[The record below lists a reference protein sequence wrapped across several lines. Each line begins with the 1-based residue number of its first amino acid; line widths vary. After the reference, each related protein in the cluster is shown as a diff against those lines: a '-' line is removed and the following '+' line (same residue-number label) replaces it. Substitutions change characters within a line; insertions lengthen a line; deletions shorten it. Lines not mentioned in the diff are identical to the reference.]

1 MITGVLHAIT
11 DAATSRRGKF
21 LVLLLWLLAAGLLS
35 GIAPKLASLYNESI
49 AQQIPTNDDSQVAQ
63 RLLLAKFPSSRGTP
77 AILALSDAG
86 GLTIADRLR
95 ARQMSEWLTSAQK
108 PAAVSQVISVFTVPQ
123 AAEQLVSPDGTTM
136 TMVITLNG
144 SANDPSVQ
152 QSVQAIRAKLKRM
165 TAGSSLQGSVTGPAG
180 LITDLVGAFS
190 STDVTLLLATIGLVL
205 VLLILLYRSP
215 LLALLPLLAVG
226 VVLQVVNALLALA
239 GRAGFFSISQTT
251 ASIATV
257 LLFGAGTDYSI
268 FIASRFHEELQQTQ
282 DKHQAMRTTMRAVGE
297 AITSSAGTVILGL
310 LTLLTATIGI
320 YSALGPTLAVAI
332 VVMLLAGLTLVPAL
346 LTCFGRVAYWPFI
359 PHISSDQ
366 AEAGAAP
373 LSHSLWGWL
382 GRWTARHRVAAVVG
396 STSFLLLLAL
406 GNLGSQLSFNLLTAF
421 RTPTDATNGYAIL
434 QQHFPAGT
442 LAPTTVLIQLRG
454 ASPDA
459 YQHLSALDAV
469 TAAAGKVPGVAGVQ
483 GPTRPNG
490 KPSTIPPAQ
499 LQANIAALPP
509 ALKAANRSGQP
520 LKACTDPGCPPSSPQ
535 LAGTIGAYAASTQ
548 YISSDNTTIQL
559 SVVFSD
565 DPYALPAINRIAVL
579 RSALSQ
585 ALSQNGLGP
594 NAPTS
599 ATVHLAGQTALLAD
613 TASDNQR
620 DLFLIVP
627 AVLLLVA
634 LVLGVLLRSLIAP
647 LYLLAAVTLNFFA
660 ALGLSGFVFQR
671 LEGQEGFY
679 YAIPLYTFVF
689 LVALGADYTIFLMSR
704 VREEAQQR
712 GLEVGVPLTVARTGG
727 VITSAGIILAGTF
740 AVLTTLPIT
749 LLYQFGVCVA
759 VRVLLDTFIVR
770 GLLVPGVV
778 LLLGRWN
785 WWPSK
790 LQPTAGHDPVRA
802 AEAAE
807 AARGA

>member
-1 MITGVLHAIT
+1 MITRVLHAIT
-11 DAATSRRGKF
+11 DAATSHRGKF
-21 LVLLLWLLAAGLLS
+21 LMLLLWLLAAGLLS
-35 GIAPKLASLYNESI
+35 NLAPKPASFYNESI

-63 RLLLAKFPSSRGTP
+63 RLLLAKFPASRGTP

-86 GLTIADRLR
+86 GLTDDDRLR
-95 ARQMSEWLTSAQK
+95 ARHMSEWLTSAQK
-108 PAAVSQVISVFTVPQ
+108 PTAVSQVISVFTVPQ
-123 AAEQLVSPDGTTM
+123 AADQLISPDGTTM
-136 TMVITLNG
+136 TMVITLSG
-144 SANDPSVQ
+144 SENDPAVQ
-152 QSVQAIRAKLKRM
+152 QSVQAIRAELKRV
-165 TAGSSLQGSVTGPAG
+165 TAGSSLQGFVTGPAG
-180 LITDLVGAFS
+180 LITDLTGAFS

-226 VVLQVVNALLALA
+226 VVMQVVNALLALA
-239 GRAGFFSISQTT
+239 AQAGLFSINETT

-268 FIASRFHEELQQTQ
+268 FIASRFREELQQTQ
-282 DKHQAMRTTMRAVGE
+282 DKHLAMRATMRAVGE

-310 LTLLTATIGI
+310 LTLLTATIGL
-320 YSALGPTLAVAI
+320 YSALGPALAVTIA
-332 VVMLLAGLTLVPAL
+332 VMLLAGLTLVPAL
-346 LTCFGRVAYWPFI
+346 LCWVGRVAYWPFI
-359 PHISSDQ
+359 PHVSLDQ
-366 AEAGAAP
+366 VEAGAAP
-373 LSHSLWGWL
+373 RSRSFWRWL

-421 RTPTDATNGYAIL
+421 RTSTDATNGYAVL
-434 QQHFPAGT
+434 QRHFPAGT
-442 LAPTTVLIQLRG
+442 LAPTTVVMQLQG
-454 ASPDA
+454 TSPDA
-459 YQHLSALDAV
+459 YQQLVALDAV
-469 TAAAGKVPGVAGVQ
+469 TAAVGKVAGVSEVQ
-483 GPTRPNG
+483 GPTRPDG
-490 KPSTIPPAQ
+490 KAPTIPPAT

-509 ALKAANRSGQP
+509 ALKQAIRSGQSVTS
-520 LKACTDPGCPPSSPQ
+520 CTDPECPPASPQ
-535 LAGTIGAYAASTQ
+535 LEATIGAYAASTQ
-548 YISSDNTTIQL
+548 YISLDNTTIQL

-565 DPYALPAINRIAVL
+565 DPYALSAINRIAQL
-579 RSALSQ
+579 RSVLNQS
-585 ALSQNGLGP
+585 LSQNGLGP

-613 TASDNQR
+613 TASDDQR

-634 LVLGVLLRSLIAP
+634 LVLGVLLRSLVAP

-679 YAIPLYTFVF
+679 YAIPLFTFVF

-704 VREEAQQR
+704 VREEAGAR
-712 GLEVGVPLTVARTGG
+712 GLEVGVPLAVARTGG
-727 VITSAGIILAGTF
+727 VISSAGMILAGTF

-749 LLYQFGVCVA
+749 LLYQFGFCVA
-759 VRVLLDTFIVR
+759 VGVLLDTFIVR

-785 WWPSK
+785 WWLGR
-790 LQPTAGHDPVRA
+790 LQPTTASLAQRDRLPLPV
-802 AEAAE
+802 EQE
-807 AARGA
+807 